1 MEKNFRKRN
10 SLIILS
16 IVGMAVFPYIAIK
29 LNAMYSLSIWIIPFL
44 SLIFIVIISFWV
56 LKRIFNAK

>member
-29 LNAMYSLSIWIIPFL
+29 LNAMYSLNIWIIPFL